1 MPLNA
6 SPVLEVA
13 LISVKPGTEADF
25 EKAFD
30 AARTLADSTPG
41 FRGLELR
48 RGVEHPSRYVLLA
61 WWDSVEAH
69 TEGFRNSPEFAEWRR
84 LLGPHF
90 DGMPDVFHAGAAV

>member
-1 MPLNA
+1 MPGN

-13 LISVKPGTEADF
+13 LFTITPGSEADF
-25 EKAFD
+25 EAAF
-30 AARTLADSTPG
+30 AQARALPENVPG

-69 TEGFRNSPEFAEWRR
+69 TEGFRNSPHITRWRE
-84 LLGPHF
+84 LLGPYF
-90 DGMPDVFHAGAAV
+90 DGKPDVFHASAAV